1 MSTNFK
7 AANSYTG
14 SVDGAGMKVA
24 IVCGRFNDLITN
36 RLLDGALA
44 GLAIHGVREDDVAVA
59 WVPGAFEIPLA
70 AKTFALTGRYDA
82 VVALGAVIRGDTAHF
97 EYVAGPCAEG
107 LQQAQLETGVPILPV
122 VVAGTRHAIP
132 KNSWIFGVK
141 CQARIEVLPPVEVKG
156 LTMDDLDAL
165 RDRVRGDISA
175 AFERLGKWMP
185 TLPTEEGPESSDAPA
200 AQAAIAP
207 PPA

>member
-14 SVDGAGMKVA
+14 TVDGAGIKVA

-44 GLAIHGVREDDVAVA
+44 GLAIHGVREADVALA

-82 VVALGAVIRGDTAHF
+82 VIALGAVIRGDTAHF

-107 LQQAQLETGVPILPV
+107 LQQAQLETGVPIV
-122 VVAGTRHAIP
+122 
-132 KNSWIFGVK
+132 FGVLTTENLD
-141 CQARIEVLPPVEVKG
+141 QALERSDLEGDNKG
-156 LTMDDLDAL
+156 EESARTAL
-165 RDRVRGDISA
+165 EMAALLRNVRA
-175 AFERLGKWMP
+175 
-185 TLPTEEGPESSDAPA
+185 EEA
-200 AQAAIAP
+200 
-207 PPA
+207 